1 MRGLFSNLIEIGTVL
16 RVTVLLFCFVLKVYR
31 LYIYFVEG
39 SRTINKQLLLCI
51 ILISFK
57 TVHMYIFV
65 KFQVDIFFNKQ
76 VVSDCDNYVC

>member
-1 MRGLFSNLIEIGTVL
+1 MGKNWGDTPSAPL
-16 RVTVLLFCFVLKVYR
+16 RVTVLLFWCVLKVYR
-31 LYIYFVEG
+31 LYIFFVEG